1 MADGADELGDYAFE
15 KGCEPVNA
23 PLFVAL
29 PGADE
34 LADPSRW
41 QPLSLLEV
49 IDQAG
54 RRQAGNV
61 QRFIGSHWGR

>member
-1 MADGADELGDYAFE
+1 M
-15 KGCEPVNA
+15 PVNA

-29 PGADE
+29 PGAGE
-34 LADPSRW
+34 LADPNRW